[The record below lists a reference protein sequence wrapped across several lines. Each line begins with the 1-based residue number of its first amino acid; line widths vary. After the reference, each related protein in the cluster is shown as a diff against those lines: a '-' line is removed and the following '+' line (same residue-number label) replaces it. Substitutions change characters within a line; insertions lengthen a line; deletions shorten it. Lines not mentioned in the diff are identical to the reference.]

1 MSSYKRLVL
10 VDRQL
15 IEKSVKNNQKI
26 SAIAKK
32 LDVNPTTV
40 YRELRVNGGRSSYS
54 AIKAQRVA
62 NRRKVKKFPKKI
74 TKKMQNYIIRKV
86 DQLRWSP
93 HKIYRKATQ
102 EGIDMIPPK
111 RIYEFI
117 REDKNNGGTLHQRL
131 KIGLR
136 K

>member
-15 IEKSVKNNQKI
+15 IEKSIKNNSKI
-26 SAIAKK
+26 STIAEK
-32 LDVNPTTV
+32 LGVNPTTI

-54 AIKAQRVA
+54 AVKAQRVA
-62 NRRKVKKFPKKI
+62 DRRKVKKFPKKI
-74 TKKMQNYIIRKV
+74 TQKMRNYIIRKV
-86 DQLRWSP
+86 EQLRWSP
-93 HKIYRKATQ
+93 HKIYRKAIQ
-102 EGIDMIPPK
+102 EGIDMIPPE
-111 RIYEFI
+111 RIYDFI
-117 REDKNNGGTLHQRL
+117 REDKKNGGTLYKRL